1 MKKSKVLVL
10 LSVLISIVLV
20 SSFVVSVYASENIS
34 VIGEHKEELRQLIWK
49 FRETVIHPAIA
60 DYLGVDIDSLIDQHL
75 RDIICSLSEDDQSA
89 LRAIL
94 QPLNRTFREE
104 TLKPALEGW
113 GIKPLAFQR
122 RIRFRRR
129 RWKGFNQAI
138 D

>member
-34 VIGEHKEELRQLIWK
+34 VIGEHEEELRQLILK
-49 FRETVIHPAIA
+49 FRETVIRPAIA

-75 RDIICSLSEDDQSA
+75 RDIICSLSEDDQSS
-89 LRAIL
+89 LRSIL

-113 GIKPLAFQR
+113 GIKPLVFQR

-129 RWKGFNQAI
+129 RWKGFNQTI